1 MSLAPLPP
9 SALSFLDFYLPPKS
23 HPNLF
28 TTLTYAASLD
38 SRISLGPGLRT
49 TLSGPES
56 KTMTHYLRSHHDA
69 ILVGAG
75 TFVADNPGLNCQYP
89 PADTKNALEC
99 SPLPVVLDPGF
110 GIEITQQSKVLLN
123 AAQGIGKYPVVLVSE
138 DRYLA
143 FPDKISKLKLLGVR
157 VLTIHNLSSQT
168 SRSKSW
174 KLIQNTLQHELN
186 VKSVMVEGGAE
197 VINDLLLASHNEDAT
212 VNSVII
218 TIAPVY
224 LGKGGVQ
231 VAPSLP
237 LDRLTNTKW
246 ESFGRDVVM
255 VSGVR

>member
-1 MSLAPLPP
+1 
-9 SALSFLDFYLPPKS
+9 
-23 HPNLF
+23 
-28 TTLTYAASLD
+28 
-38 SRISLGPGLRT
+38 
-49 TLSGPES
+49 
-56 KTMTHYLRSHHDA
+56 MT
-69 ILVGAG
+69 
-75 TFVADNPGLNCQYP
+75 N
-89 PADTKNALEC
+89 K
-99 SPLPVVLDPGF
+99 GF

>member
-1 MSLAPLPP
+1 MIYKVAKLLRGSRPSSQPHPDYLPSRELFFEYFTQQRKMSLAPLPP

-99 SPLPVVLDPGF
+99 SPLPVVLDP
-110 GIEITQQSKVLLN
+110 
-123 AAQGIGKYPVVLVSE
+123 
-138 DRYLA
+138 
-143 FPDKISKLKLLGVR
+143 VR
-157 VLTIHNLSSQT
+157 QP
-168 SRSKSW
+168 
-174 KLIQNTLQHELN
+174 
-186 VKSVMVEGGAE
+186 
-197 VINDLLLASHNEDAT
+197 ASFD
-212 VNSVII
+212 
-218 TIAPVY
+218 
-224 LGKGGVQ
+224 
-231 VAPSLP
+231 
-237 LDRLTNTKW
+237 
-246 ESFGRDVVM
+246 FF
-255 VSGVR
+255 